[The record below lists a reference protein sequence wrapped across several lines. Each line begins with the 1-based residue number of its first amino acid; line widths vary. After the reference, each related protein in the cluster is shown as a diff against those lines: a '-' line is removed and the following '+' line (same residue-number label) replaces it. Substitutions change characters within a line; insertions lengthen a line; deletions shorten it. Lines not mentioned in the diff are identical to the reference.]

1 MSCLYWR
8 SPSQCKFVSP
18 IFDTILFCGMIKL
31 YLFNDMFT
39 FASWNIYRWQMKY
52 LYLLDEI
59 FFYQMRNSCCPLST
73 SRQSDCEL
81 YIFLPYCPERKT
93 SIGINPRKAINS
105 RKAINLRNQERKFH
119 TFFCNIHLCIYH
131 IYIL

>member
-1 MSCLYWR
+1 
-8 SPSQCKFVSP
+8 
-18 IFDTILFCGMIKL
+18 
-31 YLFNDMFT
+31 
-39 FASWNIYRWQMKY
+39 MKY
-52 LYLLDEI
+52 LYLLNEI

-105 RKAINLRNQERKFH
+105 RKAINLRNQERKFYIFLQH
-119 TFFCNIHLCIYH
+119 TSMYISYIHIVAEDKNMGNNP
-131 IYIL
+131 